1 MMQPS
6 EIEIEIEGS
15 GGSIYRIKLYQTDI
29 GLKTSCTCPAGQ
41 KKIHCKHRSAVF
53 AGDFSQIRG
62 EHPENLRHTIASMLQ
77 GTQIQATL
85 NKLAIAEQDALRA
98 TNELKRV
105 KKSLDRVMHE

>member
-62 EHPENLRHTIASMLQ
+62 EHPENLGSMPFCMELDLQ
-77 GTQIQATL
+77 HL
-85 NKLAIAEQDALRA
+85 CVLRA
-98 TNELKRV
+98 QCRFAWNLTFNTYAC
-105 KKSLDRVMHE
+105 